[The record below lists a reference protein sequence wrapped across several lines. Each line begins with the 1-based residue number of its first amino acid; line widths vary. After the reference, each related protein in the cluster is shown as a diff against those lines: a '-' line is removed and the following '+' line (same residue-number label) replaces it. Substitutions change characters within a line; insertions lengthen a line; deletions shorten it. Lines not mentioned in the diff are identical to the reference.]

1 MSNEVYDEFCLA
13 SIPNLTQLD
22 RQLLGHYC
30 TRFNETVVPPR
41 AWPSLT
47 ELKRLT
53 GAHEK
58 SISRSIGRLNRQRLL
73 IRVTLANKERGL
85 KAQYAVN
92 RKLIRSFI
100 QVTEELPIQDVS
112 NLEVTEETLLSNSVV
127 PLSNPTVTEKE
138 PHGYPKPNEPNKPK
152 NVINEE
158 RFNNLILNNL
168 PKELRSKLNAG
179 QNYEEQLDEL
189 ERLRVSE
196 NRIREA
202 FNLLSWHEVYSVGG
216 AVSKS
221 LADLVTEAI
230 RFNSERERVAEENRL
245 RAEQNAERE
254 RLKVPPEIAELWAKE
269 AREGLRRGTP

>member
-13 SIPNLTQLD
+13 DIPNLTQLD

-30 TRFNETVVPPR
+30 TRFNESVTPAR
-41 AWPSLT
+41 AWPSLA

-58 SISRSIGRLNRQRLL
+58 SISRSIGRLNRKRLL
-73 IRVTLANKERGL
+73 LRVTLANKERGL

-112 NLEVTEETLLSNSVV
+112 NLEVTEEPLLSNPVV
-127 PLSNPTVTEKE
+127 PLSNSTVTEKE
-138 PHGYPKPNEPNKPK
+138 PHGYPKPNKPNKPI

-158 RFNNLILNNL
+158 RFNDLILNNL
-168 PKELRSKLNAG
+168 PKELRSKVTVG

-196 NRIREA
+196 NRISEV
-202 FNLLSWHEVYSVGG
+202 FNLLPWHEVKSAGG

-221 LADLVTEAI
+221 LADLITEAHRLI
-230 RFNSERERVAEENRL
+230 SERERVAEENRL
-245 RAEQNAERE
+245 RAFQDAERE
-254 RLKVPPEIAELWAKE
+254 RLKAPLEIVELRANE
-269 AREGLRRGTP
+269 AREALRRGMS